1 MTLSKKLSGWACMFA
16 ALMFLGQTC
25 LPAYSAEAG
34 RGGEPIAASRDG
46 GEPVSD
52 RAPAKQSSSIWGI
65 VAGAAIIVAGGVIGY
80 LLGDSSKKNKD
91 DAKDA
96 AAEAA
101 ASADAAAGSA
111 AAAGAPEEAA
121 GFKHTIYI
129 TGEFRAAAAVT
140 GPLGTN
146 FVPSIT
152 FSVSGSGAG
161 GVVNFT
167 SSATGL
173 PTGQGG
179 DAVQTYDDRIR
190 LLVNDGFY
198 LGDAQVYPNSSGG
211 YIRLRNGTILD
222 SFGSAKVVQMLT
234 K

>member
-1 MTLSKKLSGWACMFA
+1 MSGWTCLTA
-16 ALMFLGQTC
+16 ALMFLAQTS
-25 LPAYSAEAG
+25 LSAFSAEAG

-52 RAPAKQSSSIWGI
+52 RAPAKQGSSIWGI
-65 VAGAAIIVAGGVIGY
+65 VAGATVIVAGGVIGY
-80 LLGDSSKKNKD
+80 LLGDKSKKDKD

-101 ASADAAAGSA
+101 ASADAAAGAA
-111 AAAGAPEEAA
+111 AAAGAPEAT

-129 TGEFRAAAAVT
+129 TGEFRATTSVV

-146 FVPSIT
+146 FTPSIT
-152 FSVSGSGAG
+152 FSVTSSGAG

-173 PTGQGG
+173 ATGQGG
-179 DAVQTYDDRIR
+179 DTVQTYDDRIR
-190 LLVNDGFY
+190 ILINDGYY
-198 LGDAQVYPNSSGG
+198 LGDATVFPNSSGG
-211 YIRLRNGTILD
+211 YIRLRNGTVLD
-222 SFGSAKVVQMLT
+222 SFGSAKVVQMLA